1 MKKLLLL
8 LLLIPLTFFGQNNNL
23 PIIDLDIAIE
33 PEEGDDTPNFD
44 VIPIFRPIG
53 WNKDGEFAYKITKC
67 DDMCGCCI
75 DYICIR
81 SIITDKVIDAIDFGE
96 ISDHVNKI
104 DFGEHRHVPYQDSTN
119 KVNLML
125 SKHKI
130 QKTGFGKLIHSDKI
144 NQYDIILKENK
155 LKNYE
160 SYGWGR
166 ETRYTMLVG
175 NDKIGF
181 KKISEGIAE
190 EPLGDLNYIGY
201 FKYPFENRIL
211 ILFTSATW
219 EEEETNWHT
228 LHFVGCSLDRR
239 TF

>member
-8 LLLIPLTFFGQNNNL
+8 LIVIPLTFFGQSNNNL

-44 VIPIFRPIG
+44 VIPIFKPIG
-53 WNKDGEFAYKITKC
+53 WNKEGKFAYQITKC
-67 DDMCGCCI
+67 DDMCGCCT
-75 DYICIR
+75 DYICIS
-81 SIITDKVIDAIDFGE
+81 SIITDRVIDIIHGGE
-96 ISDHVNKI
+96 QSQKSDSYK
-104 DFGEHRHVPYQDSTN
+104 DSIN
-119 KVNLML
+119 EINLLL
-125 SKHKI
+125 SKYRI
-130 QKTGFGKLIHSDKI
+130 EKTGFGELIHSNKI
-144 NQYDIILKENK
+144 NQYDIVFKQNEITNYDEYNDEYTILE
-155 LKNYE
+155 
-160 SYGWGR
+160 
-166 ETRYTMLVG
+166 YTILVG
-175 NDKIGF
+175 NNKIGF

-219 EEEETNWHT
+219 GEEETNWHT

>member
-8 LLLIPLTFFGQNNNL
+8 LIVIPLTFFGQSNNNL

-81 SIITDKVIDAIDFGE
+81 SIITDEVIDAIDFGE

-130 QKTGFGKLIHSDKI
+130 QKTGFGKLIHSDKV
-144 NQYDIILKENK
+144 NQYDIILKQNNWMQSRSE
-155 LKNYE
+155 
-160 SYGWGR
+160 
-166 ETRYTMLVG
+166 YTILIG
-175 NDKIGF
+175 NNKIGS
-181 KKISEGIAE
+181 KRVSEGVVE
-190 EPLGDLNYIGY
+190 WPLADLNYIGY

-211 ILFTSATW
+211 ILFSSVIDGHA
-219 EEEETNWHT
+219 ETNWHT
-228 LHFVGCSLDRR
+228 LHFVGCSLDPK

>member
-8 LLLIPLTFFGQNNNL
+8 LLLIPLTFFGQNNKNL
-23 PIIDLDIAIE
+23 IIDLGIYQTQDESMI
-33 PEEGDDTPNFD
+33 FD
-44 VIPIFRPIG
+44 VIPQFKPIG
-53 WNKDGEFAYKITKC
+53 WNKDGSFAYQITKC

-81 SIITDKVIDAIDFGE
+81 SIITDEVIDAINFGE
-96 ISDHVNKI
+96 ASEHVNEI
-104 DFGEHRHVPYQDSTN
+104 DFGEHGHVPYQDSTN

-144 NQYDIILKENK
+144 NQYDIILKQNNWWQSRSE
-155 LKNYE
+155 
-160 SYGWGR
+160 
-166 ETRYTMLVG
+166 YTILVG
-175 NDKIGF
+175 NNKIGF
-181 KKISEGIAE
+181 KRVSEGVVELPRA
-190 EPLGDLNYIGY
+190 DLNYIGY

-211 ILFTSATW
+211 ILFSSVIDGHA
-219 EEEETNWHT
+219 ETNFHT
-228 LHFVGCSLDRR
+228 LHFVGCSLDPK